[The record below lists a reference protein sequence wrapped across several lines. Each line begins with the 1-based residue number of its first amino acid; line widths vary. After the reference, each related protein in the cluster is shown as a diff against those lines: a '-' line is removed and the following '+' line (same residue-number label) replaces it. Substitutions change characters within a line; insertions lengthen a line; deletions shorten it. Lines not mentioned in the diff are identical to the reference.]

1 MKTKDKIIHAAI
13 ELFNLQGEQN
23 VTTNHIAAHLGM
35 SPGNLYYH
43 FRNKEDIIQAIF
55 DRYAEQLNLL
65 FGLDDNSGSE
75 SVGGLRTSMR
85 YMEAVVGLM
94 WQFRFIYENLP
105 DILSRDVVM
114 AEKYRQIQE
123 PVYGLMTRHL
133 LGLRAQGILLAND
146 EDLDALL
153 HLMKQVLIFWPAYL
167 HTLTPG
173 GNITK
178 AMVYGVVPRVFFMF
192 RPYMAPE
199 ALDELRQLE
208 QYFQDKA
215 SQSRVKEGVDA

>member
-23 VTTNHIAAHLGM
+23 DTTNHIAAHLGM

-65 FGLDDNSGSE
+65 FGLDDDSGSE
-75 SVGGLRTSMR
+75 SVGGLRTTLR
-85 YMEAVVGLM
+85 YLEAVVGLM

-105 DILSRDVVM
+105 DILSRDVVL
-114 AEKYRQIQE
+114 AQKYRQIQE
-123 PVYGLMTRHL
+123 PVYGLMSRHIK
-133 LGLRAQGILLAND
+133 GLRLQGILNASD
-146 EDLDALL
+146 ADLDALL
-153 HLMKQVLIFWPAYL
+153 HIMKQILIFWPAYQ
-167 HTLTPG
+167 HTLSPG
-173 GNITK
+173 CSITK
-178 AMVYGVVPRVFFMF
+178 PMVYGVVSRVLVVF
-192 RPYMAPE
+192 RPYIQVE

-208 QYFQDKA
+208 AYFQDKA
-215 SQSRVKEGVDA
+215 QPAADGSDA